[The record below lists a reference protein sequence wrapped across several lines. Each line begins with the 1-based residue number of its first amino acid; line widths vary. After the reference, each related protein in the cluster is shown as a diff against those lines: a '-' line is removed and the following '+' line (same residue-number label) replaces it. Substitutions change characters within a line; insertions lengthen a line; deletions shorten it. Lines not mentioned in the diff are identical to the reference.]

1 MEIYLVAFGKIVG
14 KLWNCGMI
22 VISMIFGL
30 VGNLYDV
37 DDTCELCEGRIK
49 TVKNAWNWKKK
60 EIKYSNE
67 K

>member
-1 MEIYLVAFGKIVG
+1 
-14 KLWNCGMI
+14 MI

-49 TVKNAWNWKKK
+49 TVKNAWNGKKN
-60 EIKYSNE
+60 SNE